1 MKDLGQVRGEPYIYL
16 VGVRKV
22 AAPSV
27 FWMDWT
33 LIRAKWRIIM
43 TKKDCHDIVRAS
55 EEKKIPFIRVT
66 LLSAPPLAYAS
77 KYVYGGAML
86 NSAK

>member
-1 MKDLGQVRGEPYIYL
+1 MKDLVLVRGEPYTYL

-22 AAPSV
+22 AAPPV
-27 FWMDWT
+27 IWMDWT

-43 TKKDCHDIVRAS
+43 AKKNCHDIARANT
-55 EEKKIPFIRVT
+55 ERKIPVIRVT
-66 LLSAPPLAYAS
+66 LLSAPPLTYAS

-86 NSAK
+86 RSA

>member
-1 MKDLGQVRGEPYIYL
+1 M
-16 VGVRKV
+16 

-43 TKKDCHDIVRAS
+43 AIKDCHDMARANT
-55 EEKKIPFIRVT
+55 ERKIPVIRVT
-66 LLSAPPLAYAS
+66 LLSTPPLAYAS
-77 KYVYGGAML
+77 KYVYGGPML
-86 NSAK
+86 RSA

>member
-1 MKDLGQVRGEPYIYL
+1 MKDLVQVRGEPYTYL

-22 AAPSV
+22 AAPPV

-33 LIRAKWRIIM
+33 LIRAKWSIIM
-43 TKKDCHDIVRAS
+43 AKMVCHNIARANT
-55 EEKKIPFIRVT
+55 ERVT
-66 LLSAPPLAYAS
+66 FLSAPPLAYAS

-86 NSAK
+86 RSA